1 MLRLP
6 PDRSDARTR
15 CVPGAVKNHLWA
27 LFPAGIGL
35 TFLYGQL
42 HLVPLAVYLFLLLAY
57 VTSAYLLIRK
67 NGSAGWFAVPPALLF
82 TFASYTGGPTGDA
95 PELYVVNTVAL
106 VLCAGALIMAVGGWT
121 AVLWD
126 GIGRSRAFLALLLL
140 LLGSAGF
147 FANLISRFA
156 VVLSGSAPAQ
166 YAVEARA
173 WMASEYLQGLADN
186 GNFMVLL
193 LVWMDL
199 LQVAY
204 VVLTYLAMVLL
215 TGSLHRAGRLT
226 RRAARTLSI
235 LGATLAGLTVV
246 GAAIATRVPVG
257 ADIAFGLTIPFMTTL
272 LPVLLASTV
281 SRTSTPR

>member
-1 MLRLP
+1 
-6 PDRSDARTR
+6 
-15 CVPGAVKNHLWA
+15 VKNHLWA

-42 HLVPLAVYLFLLLAY
+42 HLVPLAVFAVLWLAY
-57 VTSAYLLIRK
+57 AVAAYLLIRRH
-67 NGSAGWFAVPPALLF
+67 GPAAWFAVPAAVLF
-82 TFASYTGGPTGDA
+82 GLVAFTGGPTGDA
-95 PELYVVNTVAL
+95 PGLYAVNTVAL
-106 VLCAGALIMAVGGWT
+106 VLCAVAILLVSGTWAAT
-121 AVLWD
+121 LWD
-126 GIGRSRAFLALLLL
+126 SPGRRPAVVAVLLL
-140 LLGSAGF
+140 LLGSAGY

-156 VVLSGSAPAQ
+156 VILSGSAPAQ
-166 YAVEARA
+166 FAVEARA
-173 WMASEYLQGLADN
+173 WMASEYLQGLDDN
-186 GNFMVLL
+186 GNFMVLF

-226 RRAARTLSI
+226 GRTARTLTI
-235 LGATLAGLTVV
+235 LGGTLAGLTVV
-246 GAAIATRVPVG
+246 GAAIATRVPIG

-281 SRTSTPR
+281 SRTSAPR